1 MTNLKKVAKLF
12 EDRADI
18 DRYYETRAFMKLKNE
33 LYFLIKNET
42 KQILFLIGE
51 PGCGKSVFLHNL
63 AKFYP
68 QEVEVIKF
76 DTPFFEPV
84 DFIKSLISK
93 RGAEIKN
100 YALEGLIKQAVELYK
115 DKEVIVAIDEAQLLS
130 KEMIE
135 LIRILADSKAFWF
148 LLAMHRHE
156 SQKILQEPQFR
167 SRPHRILEFERLEF
181 NEVREYITKELLAVG
196 ESTLEEAFDKRM
208 VKRLY
213 KLSRGNFRDL
223 KKLLNRIFLIMEQG
237 RALGKRGYEEPNG
250 CILTMAAID
259 GELLAV

>member
-1 MTNLKKVAKLF
+1 MADFKKLAKIF

-33 LYFLIKNET
+33 LYFLVKNET

-63 AKFYP
+63 GSFYP
-68 QEVEVIKF
+68 DEIEVIKF

-84 DFIKSLISK
+84 DFIKTLITK
-93 RGAEIKN
+93 RGSKVEN
-100 YALEGLIKQAVELYK
+100 FSLEELIKQAVELYR

-156 SQKILQEPQFR
+156 SSKILQEPQFR
-167 SRPHRILEFERLEF
+167 SRPHRVLEFEALELK
-181 NEVREYITKELLAVG
+181 EVREYISKELIAAG

-208 VKRLY
+208 AKRLY

-223 KKLLNRIFLIMEQG
+223 KKLLNRIFLIMEQA
-237 RALGKRGYEEPNG
+237 RALGKRGYEEPNR
-250 CILTMAAID
+250 CIVTMAAID